1 MDRLKAILAEAQTRL
16 AVDPSTRTVD
26 WLALELGATFDEAIV
41 EGQLPDFQKLCRSHP
56 LAETF
61 LLDPYARRAFEK
73 PRGYAGDAVMLDY
86 IYRPGQSSLDGL
98 AGILHAATTTL
109 PNAKSI
115 LWRQDYLA
123 TLIENS
129 MGRCD
134 NPEILSVASGHM
146 RELDRLRALT
156 NRTNASFT
164 ALDTDAASLSEV
176 KAAYPEYNIATY
188 VGNCLSLPRLKRIRS
203 QYDLIYSAGLFDYL
217 QDSTAIKIIAAMV
230 KRLKP
235 GGLVSIGNFSRDSHG
250 RGFMAGFLDWCLIY
264 RDENDLRA
272 LADAACP
279 KAPIRIFRDQPGN
292 VVYLEVF
299 AER

>member
-1 MDRLKAILAEAQTRL
+1 MDRLKTILAEAQTRF
-16 AVDPSTRTVD
+16 AVDPSLRTVD
-26 WLALELGATFDEAIV
+26 WLAMELGPSFDQAVV
-41 EGQLPDFQKLCRSHP
+41 EGQLPAFQELCRAHP
-56 LAETF
+56 LAEMF
-61 LLDPYARRAFEK
+61 RLDPYARRALEK

-86 IYRPGQSSLDGL
+86 IYRPNRSLDGL
-98 AGILHAATTTL
+98 AAVLHEATTTL
-109 PNAKSI
+109 PNAKSV

-129 MGRCD
+129 MRRCD
-134 NPEILSVASGHM
+134 HPEILSVAAGHM
-146 RELDRLRALT
+146 RELDRLRDLT
-156 NRTNASFT
+156 SQTNAAFT
-164 ALDTDAASLSEV
+164 ALDNDAASLSEV
-176 KAAYPEYNIATY
+176 ESAYPEYDITTH
-188 VGNCLSLPRLKRIRS
+188 VGNCLSLSRVKRIRK

-217 QDSTAIKIIAAMV
+217 QDLTAAKLIAAMV

-235 GGLVSIGNFSRDSHG
+235 GGRVSIGNFSRSSHG

-292 VVYLEVF
+292 VVYLEIF
-299 AER
+299 AE